1 MITGI
6 ILASGLSRRMKK
18 DKLLIRLGGKPL
30 VEHVIEASRASNL
43 DRIILVYRSEE
54 VREIAKKHGIDTV
67 YNENA
72 KLGQSQ
78 AIVKGLEIAD
88 PQSSYMFITGD
99 QPFIRPELLN
109 KLIKEFKDKKAS
121 ILVPYYGENRGMP
134 SIFAWEYREELLAL
148 RGDKGARGIISRD
161 QHKVHRV
168 EIEDLRM
175 GMDID
180 TEEDLEKV
188 RKWKK

>member
-6 ILASGLSRRMKK
+6 ILASGLSRRMKR
-18 DKLLIRLGGKPL
+18 DKLLIKLEGKAL
-30 VEHVIEASRASNL
+30 VEHVIEACKASHL

-54 VREIAKKHGIDTV
+54 VKKIAEKHGIETV

-78 AIVKGLEIAD
+78 AIIKGLEIAD

-99 QPFIRPELLN
+99 QPLIEPELIN
-109 KLIKEFKDKKAS
+109 KLIREFKDKKAS
-121 ILVPYYGENRGMP
+121 ILVPYYGKDRGMP
-134 SIFAWEYREELLAL
+134 SIFRSEYREELMEL
-148 RGDKGARGIISRD
+148 RGDKGAREIISRD
-161 QHKVHRV
+161 QDKVHRV
-168 EIEDLRM
+168 NIDDLRM

-188 RKWKK
+188 RKWKS